1 MSAPAA
7 KARSEPV
14 STMAE
19 MLGEASN
26 LARASFN
33 SVIKGVQRA
42 LSALGRASVTARVSK
57 GNWRVVDLKNSRR
70 VGGKLTLP
78 NSRSRLTRFNVFVGT
93 YSRC

>member
-42 LSALGRASVTARVSK
+42 LSALGRASVTAR
-57 GNWRVVDLKNSRR
+57 G
-70 VGGKLTLP
+70 
-78 NSRSRLTRFNVFVGT
+78 
-93 YSRC
+93 